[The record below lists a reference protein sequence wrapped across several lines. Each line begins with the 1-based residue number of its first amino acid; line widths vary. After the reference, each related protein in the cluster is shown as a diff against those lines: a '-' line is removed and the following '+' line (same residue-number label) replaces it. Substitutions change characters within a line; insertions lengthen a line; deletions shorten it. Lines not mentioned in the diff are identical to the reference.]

1 MPTGSGEVDGNVR
14 SMSALVGRRLREWL
28 VSVEQVWIGWS
39 LAPPDRVLA
48 AASWRPDAP
57 ATYCRRCGGS
67 VGGGEQTPDGCGS
80 CRGHSVLTDRVVRL
94 NAYREP
100 MREWV
105 RAIKYRCWAEMA
117 DSLGRRLG
125 IVLAS
130 ALCDDTC
137 FDARRTIVVP
147 MPMPWQRRLYRRI
160 DHAGLIAE
168 AAAAVLHVR
177 VHQLLTVS
185 NGPPQVSLS
194 ASRRSR
200 RAVRIRLR
208 AGSPRLDDVAVVLI
222 DDVRTSGGSLNAAAR
237 LLRRLGPRRVV
248 AGVLAVTD
256 GPSRRGGDDLPSFTS
271 GH

>member
-1 MPTGSGEVDGNVR
+1 MT
-14 SMSALVGRRLREWL
+14 RRLREWL
-28 VSVEQVWIGWS
+28 VSVEQAWIGWS
-39 LAPPDRVLA
+39 LAPAARVLT
-48 AASWRPDAP
+48 AASWRPDAQ

-67 VGGGEQTPDGCGS
+67 VGAGEQTPDGCGS
-80 CRGHSVLTDRVVRL
+80 CRGHSVFTDRIVRL
-94 NAYREP
+94 SAYREP

-125 IVLAS
+125 I
-130 ALCDDTC
+130 ALRDDAC
-137 FDARRTIVVP
+137 FDTRRTIVVP

-168 AAAAVLHVR
+168 AAAAVLRVR
-177 VHQLLTVS
+177 VHPLLTVS

-194 ASRRSR
+194 ASRRAR
-200 RAVRIRLR
+200 RAVRMRLR
-208 AGSPRLDDVAVVLI
+208 AGPPRLDGVVVVLI
-222 DDVRTSGGSLNAAAR
+222 DDVRTSGGSLNAAAS
-237 LLRRLGPRRVV
+237 LLRRLGPRLVV

-256 GPSRRGGDDLPSFTS
+256 GPSRRSGGDLPSFTS